1 MEFDLHFKLD
11 DISNG
16 FVIETRN
23 KKRFIILNGVL
34 LDKEFLGHLE
44 LKNIYNDEFEVSEN
58 YITKFNECKEY
69 INFKNMDIMKIFSSY
84 LCLHTD
90 DCDSRFLVWQRE

>member
-1 MEFDLHFKLD
+1 MGCYSKLD

-16 FVIETRN
+16 IVIETRN
-23 KKRFIILNGVL
+23 KKRFIILDGVL
-34 LDKEFLGHLE
+34 LDEKLLGHLK
-44 LKNIYNDEFEVSEN
+44 LKDVYNDDFKVSDK
-58 YITKFNECKEY
+58 YIMKFNECKEN

-84 LCLHTD
+84 LCLHSD